1 MEDFDLKA
9 VLDYRNMTAGDLIN
23 DDARDEDPP
32 TN

>member
-1 MEDFDLKA
+1 MEEFDLKV
-9 VLDYRNMTAGDLIN
+9 VLEYRNMTAGDLI